1 MLYTV
6 LGLYDPAELA
16 IDAQLIPSP
25 HGFARPRELFGAQP
39 DAGRRVTDS
48 EPARHGIP
56 LLTLVCAEDYRLR
69 VRGTPLRRSGDS
81 EERR

>member
-16 IDAQLIPSP
+16 IDTRLVACIHWNDEPLIPSH

-39 DAGRRVTDS
+39 DASTRERFRTS
-48 EPARHGIP
+48 SARHP
-56 LLTLVCAEDYRLR
+56 LLTLVCVLR
-69 VRGTPLRRSGDS
+69 IAGCA
-81 EERR
+81 

>member
-16 IDAQLIPSP
+16 IDAQLIPSH
-25 HGFARPRELFGAQP
+25 HGFARPREMFGAQP

-48 EPARHGIP
+48 EPARHGIR
-56 LLTLVCAEDYRLR
+56 C
-69 VRGTPLRRSGDS
+69 
-81 EERR
+81 